1 MHDHGQEPKARADAR
16 GPVRDGRT
24 AGSQTA
30 AQAQAERTG
39 GTLTPQSV
47 LALQHGIGNAEIGRL
62 LELQRHTDNGGCC
75 GGPEPEDRHSGNAPI
90 QRSTV
95 HDVLR
100 SPGKPLPEAL
110 RSEMEARM
118 GATFRDV
125 VIHDNAAAA
134 RSAVEV
140 NADAYTANKNH
151 IVVGPRGLNKRT
163 LAHELTHVEQ
173 QRAGAVAGTDN
184 GSGLR
189 VSDPSDRFERAAEA
203 NAARVMAGSIK
214 APEARQAPQ
223 ARQADE
229 EAKAP
234 ASSRPAVQ
242 RVGTKGKGKTKAL
255 LDERKAARKGRR
267 ERKERLGLAS
277 LGRTF
282 KASGV
287 QSLQNNTF
295 AGMWTPTITVSGARS
310 FKSSPDEQ
318 VLRHLSIQFFWYAK
332 NHLDQK
338 QEQEFQCMYVNGGIV
353 VASNDDSSV
362 TAIYNDLLQKLEDYV
377 TADEESDGGTPPRYP
392 LQEILETDQN
402 PGDRRA
408 AGVASKFTDV
418 NDDSHPRPVRPGAE
432 EMLYAIQAN
441 KETNPIVWADSNGIG
456 GLINDARRM
465 TGKIVFL
472 AGGEHHA
479 EQKLVLALYN
489 SGAKHS
495 AWIAGKKRPC
505 MGCHQLLTYA
515 RDDLG
520 MNISFQGRP
529 GGYWA
534 TARTGLVELGRISGH
549 TDDRMLKRLADRL
562 HSANSYQTHKIRTG
576 EKRNAKATL
585 TGQVPNLNRE
595 NETNY
600 GSASDSEPSSSA
612 AVTGSSSRTRKR
624 KRSHSGSDAD
634 SDSE

>member
-16 GPVRDGRT
+16 GPVRDGRA

-30 AQAQAERTG
+30 AQAQAAHTG
-39 GTLTPQSV
+39 GTLTPQNV
-47 LALQHGIGNAEIGRL
+47 PAVQRGIGYAAIGRL
-62 LELQRHTDNGGCC
+62 LELQRHTDNGCC

-118 GATFRDV
+118 GASFRDV

-151 IVVGPRGLNKRT
+151 IIVGPRGLNKRT

-184 GSGLR
+184 GNGLR

-203 NAARVMAGSIK
+203 NAARVMARTVK
-214 APEARQAPQ
+214 APEAQQAPQ
-223 ARQADE
+223 AREADG

-242 RVGTKGKGKTKAL
+242 RVGTKGKRKAKA
-255 LDERKAARKGRR
+255 ERMAARKKRR
-267 ERKERLGLAS
+267 ERKERLSLAS

-282 KASGV
+282 RASGV
-287 QSLQNNTF
+287 QSLQNNTH

-310 FKSSPDEQ
+310 FTSSPDEQ
-318 VLRHLSIQFFWYAK
+318 TLRHLSIQFFWYAK

-338 QEQEFQCMYVNGGIV
+338 GEQEFQSMYVNGGIV

-362 TAIYNDLLQKLEDYV
+362 RAVYNDLLQKLEDYKRRMRRA
-377 TADEESDGGTPPRYP
+377 TMAPRYP
-392 LQEILETDQN
+392 IQEILETNQN
-402 PGDRRA
+402 PGDERA
-408 AGVASKFTDV
+408 AGVASKFTGV
-418 NDDSHPRPVRPGAE
+418 NDGSRLVRPGAE
-432 EMLYAIQAN
+432 EMLHAIQAN
-441 KETNPIVWADSNGIG
+441 KETDPISWADDSNIDEV
-456 GLINDARRM
+456 INDVSRM
-465 TGKIVFL
+465 KGKIVFL
-472 AGGEHHA
+472 ESGKHHA

-505 MGCHQLLTYA
+505 MACHQLLTYA

-520 MNISFQGRP
+520 MNISFQERP
-529 GGYWA
+529 GGYWD

-549 TDDRMLKRLADRL
+549 TDDRMLKWLAARL
-562 HSANSYQTHKIRTG
+562 HSVQSHQTHKIRTG

-585 TGQVPNLNRE
+585 TGQVPTLKRVY
-595 NETNY
+595 ETNY
-600 GSASDSEPSSSA
+600 GSASDSEPDSSVA
-612 AVTGSSSRTRKR
+612 ATGSSSRTRKR

>member
-24 AGSQTA
+24 TGSHTA
-30 AQAQAERTG
+30 AQAARAVRTG
-39 GTLTPQSV
+39 EALTPQSV
-47 LALQHGIGNAEIGRL
+47 LAPQGGIGNAAISRL

-75 GGPEPEDRHSGNAPI
+75 DGPEPEDRRSGDAPI

-110 RSEMEARM
+110 RSEMEARL
-118 GATFRDV
+118 GANFRDV

-184 GSGLR
+184 GNGLR

-203 NAARVMAGSIK
+203 NATRVMARTVN
-214 APEARQAPQ
+214 APEAQQAPQ
-223 ARQADE
+223 AREAHEQ
-229 EAKAP
+229 AKAP
-234 ASSRPAVQ
+234 ASSQPAVQ
-242 RVGTKGKGKTKAL
+242 RVLGKRKRKAQA
-255 LDERKAARKGRR
+255 ERTAARKRRR
-267 ERKERLGLAS
+267 ETKERLSLAS
-277 LGRTF
+277 LDRTF

-287 QSLQNNTF
+287 QSLQNNTH
-295 AGMWTPTITVSGARS
+295 AGKWTPTITVSGARS

-318 VLRHLSIQFFWYAK
+318 TLRHLSIQFFWYAK
-332 NHLDQK
+332 NHLDQTE
-338 QEQEFQCMYVNGGIV
+338 EQEFQCMYVNGGIV
-353 VASNDDSSV
+353 VASNNDSSV
-362 TAIYNDLLQKLEDYV
+362 LAVYNDLSQKLEDYARQIRRA
-377 TADEESDGGTPPRYP
+377 TGAPRHP

-402 PGDRRA
+402 PGDERA
-408 AGVASKFTDV
+408 TGTASKFTDV
-418 NDDSHPRPVRPGAE
+418 NNGSRQVRRGAE
-432 EMLYAIQAN
+432 KMLHAIQAN
-441 KETNPIVWADSNGIG
+441 KEEEPIVWADSGSIG
-456 GLINDARRM
+456 GLINDANRM

-479 EQKLVLALYN
+479 EQKLVLALYK

-505 MGCHQLLTYA
+505 LGCHQMLTYA
-515 RDDLG
+515 RDGLG
-520 MNISFQGRP
+520 MNISFQERP

-534 TARTGLVELGRISGH
+534 TARTGLMELGRISGH
-549 TDDRMLKRLADRL
+549 TDDRILKWLADRL
-562 HSANSYQTHKIRTG
+562 RSAQSHQTHKVRAG
-576 EKRNAKATL
+576 EKRNTKATL
-585 TGQVPNLNRE
+585 TGQMPTLKRLY
-595 NETNY
+595 ETNY

-612 AVTGSSSRTRKR
+612 AATGSSSRSRTRKR
-624 KRSHSGSDAD
+624 KRSPSGSDAD